1 MAPVAAWC
9 PGSRKDV
16 VVLIEVISSL
26 VPFASVAQDIRSDGI
41 IALVVANH
49 IACQHVKL
57 IQTSLIIHIFISAD
71 SILKEAE
78 VRVVISTQHTAP
90 SLTGLLEVADVLVA
104 YLEVI
109 AQPGQSAI
117 VRTRAACCAVY
128 ITVGSC
134 LVIST
139 VKNQML
145 AEQTCREAGACMIGI
160 VRTERTGN
168 FGSRGERRS
177 SCSHRDASTEGTV
190 AIGRRAYAAL
200 YLDAAQERRITV
212 HVSPENGLV
221 FR

>member
-26 VPFASVAQDIRSDGI
+26 VPFASVAQGIRSDGI
-41 IALVVANH
+41 IALAVTNH

-57 IQTSLIIHIFISAD
+57 IQTCLIHIFISAD
-71 SILKEAE
+71 AIIKEGE
-78 VRVVISTQHTAP
+78 VRVVISAQHTIP

-104 YLEVI
+104 YLEVV

-168 FGSRGERRS
+168 FCSRGERRS

>member
-26 VPFASVAQDIRSDGI
+26 VPLASVAQSIRSDGI

-49 IACQHVKL
+49 IACQHIKL
-57 IQTSLIIHIFISAD
+57 IQTCLIHIFIGAD
-71 SILKEAE
+71 AILKEGE
-78 VRVVISTQHTAP
+78 VRVVISAQHTVP

-117 VRTRAACCAVY
+117 VRTRAACCSVY

-145 AEQTCREAGACMIGI
+145 AEQTCREAGTCMISI

-168 FGSRGERRS
+168 FCSRGERRS
-177 SCSHRDASTEGTV
+177 SSSHRDASTEGTV
-190 AIGRRAYAAL
+190 AIGRRTHAAL

>member
-1 MAPVAAWC
+1 MAPVAARC

-26 VPFASVAQDIRSDGI
+26 VPFASVAQGIRSDGI
-41 IALVVANH
+41 IALAVANH

-57 IQTSLIIHIFISAD
+57 IQTCLIHIFISAD
-71 SILKEAE
+71 AILKEAE
-78 VRVVISTQHTAP
+78 VRVVISAQHTVP

-168 FGSRGERRS
+168 FCSRGERRS